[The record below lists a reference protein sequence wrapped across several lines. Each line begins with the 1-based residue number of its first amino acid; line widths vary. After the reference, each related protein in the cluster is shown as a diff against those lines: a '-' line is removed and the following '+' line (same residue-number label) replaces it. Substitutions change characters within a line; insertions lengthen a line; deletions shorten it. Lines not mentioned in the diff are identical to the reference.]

1 MVTLIT
7 QKETFF
13 IEKTFSIIEYISKKP
28 RNRLMPCSL
37 VATGLLARGIQDL

>member
-13 IEKTFSIIEYISKKP
+13 IEKTFSIMEYISKKP
-28 RNRLMPCSL
+28 VDAL